1 MKKFI
6 ILFLITISIIPNGLY
21 AYSNGF
27 EYMINAIQIKSI
39 NVNGKKLNEEIYEKY
54 NLFVYGSPLNVSSQ
68 KQKWKTTKNG
78 NWTLNGG
85 AWRGSGIRG
94 EYWILGEDYT
104 GKLVHN
110 EIYPDDYNSGTSP
123 LNWNYREIKD
133 ALDSWNDMTKYQ
145 YVVQRDYMLNSKLSR
160 FGIEYDLTPL
170 NIGLNKAKVESYATW
185 KSAGSIYTEKPGEG
199 NVYWVATFSI
209 KPMAADAKLY
219 STITLPN
226 GNEYI
231 VKKDEDMIEIP
242 LSFGAY
248 VEGLN
253 DYAKAEHIKV
263 IESQL
268 KVNGVNKNVISEN
281 KKTNISKEDI
291 IVINRK
297 DYNSDEI
304 TIELECNSFL
314 STYFISDPTMYATTK
329 EYIKV
334 KFENEKIE
342 NPIIKKDKEAPRIY
356 SCSINRVSTDSY
368 GREKL
373 VDLYQ
378 TKDGKRKFICAGQVI
393 KIEVETSDDAS
404 GVYYNFAGGTS
415 IKTLDDITKRFEW
428 DEPKERKQ
436 KTRYSTLR
444 ALNDAYKFPKELS
457 HKIKNGRN
465 IYTATY
471 VIPYGTTQ
479 TLHSWNTLR
488 DISKDGFKIDESK
501 LFTRKANA
509 YTVVFTTY
517 SSDGKRTKTYS
528 LDVAD
533 RWDELYNRDISKYIK

>member
-231 VKKDEDMIEIP
+231 VRKDEDMIEIP

-281 KKTNISKEDI
+281 KKTNISKEDT

-297 DYNSDEI
+297 DYNSNEI

-356 SCSINRVSTDSY
+356 SCSIKRVSTDSY

-509 YTVVFTTY
+509 YTVVFTAY

>member
-1 MKKFI
+1 MKKVI
-6 ILFLITISIIPNGLY
+6 ILFLVVISIVPSCIY
-21 AYSNGF
+21 AYSSGF
-27 EYMINAIQIKSI
+27 EYMIDAIQIKSVNI
-39 NVNGKKLNEEIYEKY
+39 NGMKLNEEIYEKY
-54 NLFVYGSPLNVSSQ
+54 NMFVYGSPLNVSNQ

-85 AWRGSGIRG
+85 AWRGNGTRG

-133 ALDSWNDMTKYQ
+133 ALESWNDMTKYQ
-145 YVVQRDYMLNSKLSR
+145 YDIQRDYMLNSKLSR

-170 NIGLNKAKVESYATW
+170 EIGLNKARVESYATW

-199 NVYWVATFSI
+199 NIYWVATFSI

-226 GNEYI
+226 GNDYI
-231 VKKDEDMIEIP
+231 VKKDQDMIEIP
-242 LSFGAY
+242 LSFGAF

-253 DYAKAEHIKV
+253 EYAKPEHIKI

-268 KVNGVNKNVISEN
+268 KVNGINKNLISESR
-281 KKTNISKEDI
+281 KTNISKDDVI
-291 IVINRK
+291 IVNRK

-304 TIELECNSFL
+304 IIELECNSFL
-314 STYFISDPTMYATTK
+314 STYFVSDPTMYATTK

-342 NPIIKKDKEAPRIY
+342 NPIIKNDKEAPRIY
-356 SCSINRVSTDSY
+356 SCSIKRVSTDSY
-368 GREKL
+368 GREQL

-378 TKDGKRKFICAGQVI
+378 TKDGKRNFVCAGQVI
-393 KIEVETSDDAS
+393 KVEVETSEDAS
-404 GVYYNFAGGTS
+404 GVYFNIAGGTS

-428 DEPKERKQ
+428 DEPRERKQ
-436 KTRYSTLR
+436 KTRYSSLK
-444 ALNDAYKFPKELS
+444 ALNNAYKFPKELS
-457 HKIKNGRN
+457 FKKRNGTN

-479 TLHSWNTLR
+479 TLHSWNSLR

-501 LFTRKANA
+501 LFTRKSSA
-509 YTVVFTTY
+509 YTVVFTAY

-533 RWDELYNRDISKYIK
+533 RWDELYNRDISKYLK